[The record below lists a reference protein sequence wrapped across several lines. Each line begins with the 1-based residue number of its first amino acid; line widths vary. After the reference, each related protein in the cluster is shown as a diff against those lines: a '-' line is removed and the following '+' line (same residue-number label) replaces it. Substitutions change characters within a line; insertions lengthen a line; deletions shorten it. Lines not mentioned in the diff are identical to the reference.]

1 VTLNDFQKALLCE
14 FAVREAESLEQMK
27 CICYCIR
34 NRVRKGWHDGSW
46 TKCIEHAQ
54 ESAGNEGHLEGIR
67 SAPGT
72 AIANAVGTREID
84 PNSRPFQMLLQA
96 IDDIYHGQ
104 RWVPSGVD
112 GVRDEDAQG
121 TDLES
126 AVGTALYWVRLDRPV
141 RPWFAENIVR
151 DRENHPERSQ
161 MGLMMF
167 YK

>member
-1 VTLNDFQKALLCE
+1 
-14 FAVREAESLEQMK
+14 
-27 CICYCIR
+27 
-34 NRVRKGWHDGSW
+34 
-46 TKCIEHAQ
+46 
-54 ESAGNEGHLEGIR
+54 
-67 SAPGT
+67 
-72 AIANAVGTREID
+72 
-84 PNSRPFQMLLQA
+84 MLLQA

-104 RWVPSGVD
+104 RWVPSGAD

>member
-1 VTLNDFQKALLCE
+1 MTLNEFQKALLCE

-27 CICYCIR
+27 CICYCMR

-54 ESAGNEGHLEGIR
+54 ESAGNE
-67 SAPGT
+67 SAKGNYGDSG
-72 AIANAVGTREID
+72 AALQNDELKKEID

-126 AVGTALYWVRLDRPV
+126 AVGTALYWVRLDRPI

-167 YK
+167 YR